1 MATGR
6 GFQAFEEKLDSGAS
20 WPVWGD
26 QVVEFGP
33 WSQPSVEGSRT
44 KKWLVPRQEGRHL
57 GPDPARGAGA
67 DAVVLAGLS

>member
-6 GFQAFEEKLDSGAS
+6 GFQAFEEKLDSGDS

-33 WSQPSVEGSRT
+33 WSQPIVGGVR
-44 KKWLVPRQEGRHL
+44 PRSG
-57 GPDPARGAGA
+57 
-67 DAVVLAGLS
+67 